1 MTLPIPGAKIFK
13 NWSIVV
19 GGVDMSTQCTKAELN
34 PSQSVQTLKAA
45 VPGAVMQDVSDPT
58 WTFDLTGVQ
67 NNDDPTGLAAVLR
80 AAAISGES
88 LECVFIP
95 NVGDGTTASFDV
107 RGVYMKLG
115 GETDAWNTAD
125 VSLPVIGDVSWT

>member
-1 MTLPIPGAKIFK
+1 MFK
-13 NWSIVV
+13 NWSIVAA
-19 GGVDMSTQCTKAELN
+19 GVDVSTQVTKAVLK
-34 PSQSVQTLKAA
+34 PTQSIQTLKAA
-45 VPGAVMQDVSDPT
+45 VPGAVMQDVGDPT

-80 AAAISGES
+80 AAAVDGVPV
-88 LECVFIP
+88 ECVFVP
-95 NVGDGTTASFDV
+95 NLGDATTATFDV
-107 RGVYMKLG
+107 RGVYMELG